1 MSAADASTDVARS
14 AALIRELAGIPAPR
28 LAIILGSGLGAVADA
43 IAQPVAVPYSAL
55 PGFPLSTVV
64 GHDNRLVLGRLGGL
78 PVACLQ
84 GRSHPYEGAGFAA
97 MTVPIRALRGAGIT
111 TLLITNAAGSLHPEI
126 APGRLM
132 LIEDHI
138 NLQPGNPLTGP
149 NDPAIGP
156 RFPSLRDAYDPALRE
171 RMKSVAQGLA
181 IDLAAG
187 IYLACAGPSF
197 ETPAE
202 IRAFRVLGAD
212 AVGMSTVPEVILAR
226 HCGLD
231 VVALSV
237 ITNLAEGLGPC
248 ALSHG
253 ETLAVA
259 GKAAGDLARLIAGF
273 CAELR
278 RRDLHHGGT
287 EDTEQKA

>member
-1 MSAADASTDVARS
+1 MAEPEPSDAEAVARS
-14 AALIRELAGIPAPR
+14 AALIRELAGETAPR

-43 IAQPVAVPYSAL
+43 IAQPVSLPYAAL
-55 PGFPLSTVV
+55 PGFPVSTVV
-64 GHDNRLVLGRLGGL
+64 GHDNRLVLGRVGGL

-97 MTVPIRALRGAGIT
+97 MAVPIRALRRAGIT
-111 TLLITNAAGSLHPEI
+111 TLLITNAAGSLHQEI

-171 RMKSVAQGLA
+171 RMQNVAGRLA

-187 IYLACAGPSF
+187 IYIACAGPSF

-202 IRAFRVLGAD
+202 IRAFRILGAD

-226 HCGLD
+226 HCGLG

-237 ITNLAEGLGPC
+237 ITNLAEGVGPEF
-248 ALSHG
+248 SHDQA
-253 ETLAVA
+253 LAVA
-259 GKAAGDLARLIAGF
+259 GRAAVELKNLLAGF
-273 CAELR
+273 CAELMQEGN
-278 RRDLHHGGT
+278 HHGDT
-287 EDTEQKA
+287 EDTE